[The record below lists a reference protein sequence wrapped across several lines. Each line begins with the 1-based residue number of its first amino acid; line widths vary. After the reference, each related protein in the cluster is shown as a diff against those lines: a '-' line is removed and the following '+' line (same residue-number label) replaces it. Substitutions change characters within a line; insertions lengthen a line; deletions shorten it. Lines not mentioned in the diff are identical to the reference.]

1 MKSSLKLVLMLLS
14 LLAGFLPVCGP
25 LHSQD
30 AAKPQK
36 EAAEPVFKAEK
47 YKEAFDKGKE
57 EFAAGDYKGA
67 GKSFKKALSGG
78 KEKADKALV
87 NKWVLGCRGAP
98 TLKKLQLMQKRNL
111 WNEAYDQLVN
121 IALPRYR
128 ETPLKNALY
137 RLYADLD
144 GALFHRLENFNFVNK
159 SLFSQKYGKSFVND
173 PLYFCPAG
181 TQCLRWEN
189 TTDGKPGM
197 LKLPVVPKDWS
208 QFNSVEFWM
217 ALHVPATPEVF
228 LMSSGAARKKAGV
241 ARAVVPA
248 GQALRTCLM
257 SRVPLKKT
265 RAWQLVRISMAS
277 FKSQGGGTL
286 ESVTDFRLQV
296 PGGKA
301 FNFLIDEIRL
311 RRKNPKQATGGARK
325 R

>member
-1 MKSSLKLVLMLLS
+1 MKSSLKPALMLLS
-14 LLAGFLPVCGP
+14 LVAGFLPVCGP
-25 LHSQD
+25 LLSQD
-30 AAKPQK
+30 AAPAQK
-36 EAAEPVFKAEK
+36 EEAEPVFKAEK
-47 YKEAFDKGKE
+47 YKVAFAKGKE

-121 IALPRYR
+121 IALPRYG
-128 ETPLKNALY
+128 ETPLKTQLY

-144 GALFHRLENFNFVNK
+144 GALFQRLENFNFANK

-173 PLYFCPAG
+173 PRYFCPVG

-197 LKLPVVPKDWS
+197 LKLVNVPKDWS
-208 QFNSVEFWM
+208 QFHSVEFWM
-217 ALHVPATPEVF
+217 ALQVAATPEVV
-228 LMSSGAARKKAGV
+228 LMSSGTAKKKAGV

-248 GQALRTCLM
+248 GQALRTFLM
-257 SRVPLKKT
+257 GKVPLKRTK
-265 RAWQLVRISMAS
+265 AWQLVRISMAS

-286 ESVTDFRLQV
+286 EAVTDFRLQV

-311 RRKNPKQATGGARK
+311 RRKNPKPAAGGARK